1 MIDPVTLSTLSA
13 ALDAASLRQQV
24 GATNIANVNTAAYKP
39 MRVQFEELMPG
50 LATTLERGGRVN
62 LRDLAAPRLTQLLG
76 EAPVPYGANAVSI
89 DQEVAGLARNALH
102 YQALV
107 KSLSGQIALVE
118 TALSDGRR

>member
-1 MIDPVTLSTLSA
+1 MLDPVTLSTLSA

-24 GATNIANVNTAAYKP
+24 GATNIANVNSVAYKP

-50 LATTLERGGRVN
+50 LSTAFERGGRMN
-62 LRDLAAPRLTQLLG
+62 LRDLAAPRVTHESG
-76 EAPVPYGANAVSI
+76 AAPVPYGANAVSI

-102 YQALV
+102 YQALI
-107 KSLSGQIALVE
+107 KSLNGQIALVD